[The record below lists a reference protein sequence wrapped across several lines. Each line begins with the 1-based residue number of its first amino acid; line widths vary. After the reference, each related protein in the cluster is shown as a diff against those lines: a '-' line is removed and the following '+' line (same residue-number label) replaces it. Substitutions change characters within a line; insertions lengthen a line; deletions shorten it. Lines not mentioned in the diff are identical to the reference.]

1 MNNLKSINIDSKE
14 VRLLTN
20 LYWSQLASISID
32 RELSDWTQIKRGVR
46 QGCVLSPRRVVTETS
61 FTINRKSITNIR
73 YADDT
78 VLLAE
83 NEQDAQQ
90 LLDSL
95 NMESERRGLTINQ
108 NKTRKY

>member
-1 MNNLKSINIDSKE
+1 M
-14 VRLLTN
+14 
-20 LYWSQLASISID
+20 
-32 RELSDWTQIKRGVR
+32 
-46 QGCVLSPRRVVTETS
+46 RRVVTETS
-61 FTINRKSITNIR
+61 FTVNGKSITNIR

-83 NEQDAQQ
+83 NERDAQ

-108 NKTRKY
+108 NKTKVLIFSKRKRKCQDVKLS

>member
-1 MNNLKSINIDSKE
+1 M
-14 VRLLTN
+14 
-20 LYWSQLASISID
+20 
-32 RELSDWTQIKRGVR
+32 
-46 QGCVLSPRRVVTETS
+46 RRVVTETS
-61 FTINRKSITNIR
+61 FTVNGKSITNIR

-108 NKTRKY
+108 NKTKVLIFSKKSAKI